1 MKIPRPMTDGE
12 LEKFARFYGHG
23 AVPEI
28 IAELLD
34 ARAKLRRL
42 LEKPKPPLHP
52 DGYPVEE
59 MGD

>member
-1 MKIPRPMTDGE
+1 MKIPRPMTDAE

-28 IAELLD
+28 IVELLD

-42 LEKPKPPLHP
+42 EPTKPILHP